1 MIRFEC
7 DYAEGCQPEIL
18 DLLTKTNFEQTPG
31 YGGDEY
37 TEKAAR
43 LIKKACECPNADVH
57 FTIGGTHTNKTVI
70 RSMLRDYEGVISVES
85 GHVEQ
90 HETGTIEQ
98 GGHKVLTAYSLD
110 GKLKPEHIR
119 KIVENH
125 QIYGFHMV
133 KPGMVYVSNP
143 TENGTM
149 YSKAE
154 LTRLREVCDEYG
166 LPLYLDGARMGYGLY
181 ARGNDLTM
189 ADYAKLCD
197 VFYIG
202 GTKVGA
208 LFGEA
213 IVIVND
219 KFKPNFKYFIKQNG
233 ALLAKGRL
241 LGIQFIPLFDERDL
255 YRKGGKHRMDLA
267 VKLQDCFEECGL
279 KDHYGST
286 SNQLFPEM
294 PRWLYEK
301 LGEKYAFSYTEKID
315 DDNAVIRFCTS
326 WATKES
332 DVDELIRDLKNIFA
346 CENPAEYKL

>member
-18 DLLTKTNFEQTPG
+18 ELLAKTNLEQTPS
-31 YGGDEY
+31 YGADEY
-37 TEKAAR
+37 SEKAKE
-43 LIKKACECPNADVH
+43 LIKKACNAPDADVY

-70 RSMLRDYEGVISVES
+70 ASVLKPYEGVISPES
-85 GHVEQ
+85 GHIEQ
-90 HETGTIEQ
+90 HETGTIEA
-98 GGHKVLTAYSLD
+98 GGHKVLTAYNLD
-110 GKLKPEHIR
+110 GKLRPEQIQ
-119 KIVENH
+119 KIVEN
-125 QIYGFHMV
+125 QEIYGFHMV

-154 LTRLREVCDEYG
+154 LTAIREMCDRYN
-166 LPLYLDGARMGYGLY
+166 LPLFLDGARMGYGLY
-181 ARGNDLTM
+181 ARGNDLTLE
-189 ADYAKLCD
+189 DYAKLCD
-197 VFYIG
+197 IFYIG
-202 GTKVGA
+202 GTKVGC

-213 IVIVND
+213 IVICND
-219 KFKPNFKYFIKQNG
+219 KYKENFQYFIKQNG

-241 LGIQFIPLFDERDL
+241 LGINFIPMFDEHDL
-255 YRKGGKHRMDLA
+255 YNKGGAHAMRLA
-267 VKLQDCFEECGL
+267 IKLQDCFNELGL

-301 LGEKYAFSYTEKID
+301 LGEKYAFAYTEKID

-326 WATKES
+326 WSTKES
-332 DVDELIRDLKNIFA
+332 DVDKLIKDLHELLA
-346 CENPAEYKL
+346 